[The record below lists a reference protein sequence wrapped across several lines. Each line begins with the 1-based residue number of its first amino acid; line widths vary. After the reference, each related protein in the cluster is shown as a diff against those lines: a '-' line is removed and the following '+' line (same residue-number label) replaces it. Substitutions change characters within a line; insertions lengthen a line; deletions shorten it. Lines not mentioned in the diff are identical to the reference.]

1 MQQKVFQGYISLYF
15 SLQDVLKI
23 KAGTLARTRGM
34 AQKFLVMR
42 TRIMSIK
49 MRLTCMNATANI
61 QTAIS
66 AATDVFF

>member
-1 MQQKVFQGYISLYF
+1 
-15 SLQDVLKI
+15 
-23 KAGTLARTRGM
+23 M
-34 AQKFLVMR
+34 AQKFLIMR

-66 AATDVFF
+66 AATDVFFLIYYR